1 LIRTKRRGCGLH
13 VSKDKLTGIGRS
25 SDNYNYADQP
35 TTYLTFQNVIT
46 QLDSITP
53 HILLLNE
60 QVGRWADWW
69 SQMKNGM
76 ETLKTILPKIDKDQ
90 RESLQ
95 MRVGTLGEGWQG
107 VADQFALY
115 AHKVG

>member
-1 LIRTKRRGCGLH
+1 
-13 VSKDKLTGIGRS
+13 
-25 SDNYNYADQP
+25 
-35 TTYLTFQNVIT
+35 
-46 QLDSITP
+46 
-53 HILLLNE
+53 
-60 QVGRWADWW
+60 
-69 SQMKNGM
+69 MKNGM